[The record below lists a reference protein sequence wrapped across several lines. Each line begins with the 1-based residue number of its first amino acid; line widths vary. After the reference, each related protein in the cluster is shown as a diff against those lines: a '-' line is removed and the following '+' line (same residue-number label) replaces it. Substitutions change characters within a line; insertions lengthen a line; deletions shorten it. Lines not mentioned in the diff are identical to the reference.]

1 VILQRVLMAVAAVA
15 ALAAAAVI
23 AMVALAFAIFGFLK
37 PEIGAADAS
46 AAVAAVFAALIGLGG
61 LLSAQGVGMRS
72 RRRARKGEPTD
83 GDAAGLIDRLMD
95 LARDRPV
102 AAIGVAVALGI
113 FLMRSPSALAAIAR
127 AFFETFTGA
136 GQQRR

>member
-1 VILQRVLMAVAAVA
+1 MAVAAVA

-37 PEIGAADAS
+37 PEIGAAEAS
-46 AAVAAVFAALIGLGG
+46 AAVTGVFAALIGLGG
-61 LLSAQGVGMRS
+61 LLSARGVGMPS
-72 RRRARKGEPTD
+72 RRRVRKGEATD
-83 GDAAGLIDRLMD
+83 TDTAGLIDRLMD

-113 FLMRSPSALAAIAR
+113 FLMRSPSALAAIAQ
-127 AFFETFTGA
+127 AFFQTFTGPRSD
-136 GQQRR
+136 GRR